1 MEDIFHLI
9 MEAEGD
15 DEIAPFDV
23 GGEDNSSPQVDA
35 SGEDQSPDAGSP
47 PPMTDEGDDSVPA
60 FDDSQGMGGDEE
72 ASSYD
77 EEGETEENPDK
88 KDEKLSEKVSN
99 ILNQQLYS
107 SLLNKNSEIENT
119 INSINDLNSALPY
132 DIINQNDEPLRKLKA
147 ALSKGQNYAVNAFI
161 DNDYGENRMFVQKL
175 DALYTLLLNE
185 LNTNLK
191 KVQTN

>member
-1 MEDIFHLI
+1 MDDIFHFI

-15 DEIAPFDV
+15 DEVASFDV

-35 SGEDQSPDAGSP
+35 SGEEQSPDADSP
-47 PPMTDEGDDSVPA
+47 PPMTDGGDEIPA
-60 FDDSQGMGGDEE
+60 FDDSQDMGGEDD
-72 ASSYD
+72 SLGD
-77 EEGETEENPDK
+77 GDQETEENPDK
-88 KDEKLSEKVSN
+88 KDGKLSEKVSN

-107 SLLNKNSEIENT
+107 TLLNKNLEIENT

-132 DIINQNDEPLRKLKA
+132 DIIHKNEEPLRKLKA
-147 ALSKGQNYAVNAFI
+147 ALSRGQTYAIDSFI
-161 DNDYGENRMFVQKL
+161 DNKYGENRMFYQKL
-175 DALYTLLLNE
+175 DAVYTLLLDE

>member
-1 MEDIFHLI
+1 MDDIFHFI

-15 DEIAPFDV
+15 DEVASFDV

-35 SGEDQSPDAGSP
+35 SGEEQSPDADSP
-47 PPMTDEGDDSVPA
+47 PPMTDGGDEIPA
-60 FDDSQGMGGDEE
+60 FDDSQDMGGEE
-72 ASSYD
+72 DSLGD
-77 EEGETEENPDK
+77 GDQETEENPDK
-88 KDEKLSEKVSN
+88 KDGKLSEKVSN

-107 SLLNKNSEIENT
+107 TLLNKNLEIENT

-132 DIINQNDEPLRKLKA
+132 DIIHKNEEPLRKLKA
-147 ALSKGQNYAVNAFI
+147 ALSRGQTYAIDSFI
-161 DNDYGENRMFVQKL
+161 DNKYGENRMFYQKL
-175 DALYTLLLNE
+175 DAVYTLLLDE

>member
-1 MEDIFHLI
+1 MDDIFHFI

-15 DEIAPFDV
+15 DEVASFDV

-35 SGEDQSPDAGSP
+35 SGEEQSPDADSP
-47 PPMTDEGDDSVPA
+47 PPMADGGDEIPA
-60 FDDSQGMGGDEE
+60 FDDSQDMGGEE
-72 ASSYD
+72 DSLGD
-77 EEGETEENPDK
+77 GVQETEENPDK
-88 KDEKLSEKVSN
+88 KDGKLSEKVSN

-107 SLLNKNSEIENT
+107 TLLNKNLEIENT

-132 DIINQNDEPLRKLKA
+132 DIIHKNEEPLRKLKA
-147 ALSKGQNYAVNAFI
+147 ALSRGQTYAIDSFI
-161 DNDYGENRMFVQKL
+161 DNKYGENRMFYQKL
-175 DALYTLLLNE
+175 DAVYTLLLDE

>member
-1 MEDIFHLI
+1 MDDIFHFI

-15 DEIAPFDV
+15 DEVASFDV

-35 SGEDQSPDAGSP
+35 SGEEQSPDADSP
-47 PPMTDEGDDSVPA
+47 PPMTDGGDEIPA
-60 FDDSQGMGGDEE
+60 FDDSQDMGGEE
-72 ASSYD
+72 DSLGD
-77 EEGETEENPDK
+77 GDQETEENPDK
-88 KDEKLSEKVSN
+88 KDGKLSEKVSN

-107 SLLNKNSEIENT
+107 TLLNKNLEIENT

-132 DIINQNDEPLRKLKA
+132 DIINKNEEPLRKLKA
-147 ALSKGQNYAVNAFI
+147 ALSRGQTYAIDSFI
-161 DNDYGENRMFVQKL
+161 DNKYGENRMFYQKL
-175 DALYTLLLNE
+175 DAVYTLLLDE

>member
-1 MEDIFHLI
+1 MDDIFHFI

-15 DEIAPFDV
+15 EVEPFDV
-23 GGEDNSSPQVDA
+23 GGEENSSPQVDA
-35 SGEDQSPDAGSP
+35 SGEDQSPDADSP
-47 PPMTDEGDDSVPA
+47 PPMNDEADTVPG
-60 FDDSQGMGGDEE
+60 FDDSQDFGGEEE
-72 ASSYD
+72 ASPD
-77 EEGETEENPDK
+77 DGEDTEENPDK
-88 KDEKLSEKVSN
+88 KDGKLSEKVSN

-107 SLLNKNSEIENT
+107 NLLSKNSEIENT
-119 INSINDLNSALPY
+119 INSINELNSALPY

-147 ALSKGQNYAVNAFI
+147 ALSKGQNYAIDSFI
-161 DNDYGENRMFVQKL
+161 DNSYGENRMFFQKL

>member
-1 MEDIFHLI
+1 MDDIFHFI

-15 DEIAPFDV
+15 DEVASFDV

-35 SGEDQSPDAGSP
+35 SGEEQSPDADSP
-47 PPMTDEGDDSVPA
+47 PPMTDGGDEIPA
-60 FDDSQGMGGDEE
+60 FDDSQDMGGEE
-72 ASSYD
+72 DSLGD
-77 EEGETEENPDK
+77 GDQETEENPDK
-88 KDEKLSEKVSN
+88 KDGKLSEKVSN

-107 SLLNKNSEIENT
+107 TLLNKNLEIENT

-132 DIINQNDEPLRKLKA
+132 DIINKNEEPLRKLKA
-147 ALSKGQNYAVNAFI
+147 ALSRGQTYAIDSFI
-161 DNDYGENRMFVQKL
+161 DNKFGENRMFYQKL
-175 DALYTLLLNE
+175 DAVYTLLLDE

>member
-1 MEDIFHLI
+1 MDDIFHFI

-15 DEIAPFDV
+15 DEVASFDV

-35 SGEDQSPDAGSP
+35 SGEEQSPDADSP
-47 PPMTDEGDDSVPA
+47 PPMADGGDEIPA
-60 FDDSQGMGGDEE
+60 FDDSQDMGGEE
-72 ASSYD
+72 DSLGD
-77 EEGETEENPDK
+77 GDQETEEENPDK
-88 KDEKLSEKVSN
+88 KDGKLSEKVSN

-107 SLLNKNSEIENT
+107 TLLNKNLEIENT

-132 DIINQNDEPLRKLKA
+132 DIINKNEEPLRKLKA
-147 ALSKGQNYAVNAFI
+147 ALSRGQTYAIDSFI
-161 DNDYGENRMFVQKL
+161 DNKYGENRMFYQKL
-175 DALYTLLLNE
+175 DAVYTLLLDE